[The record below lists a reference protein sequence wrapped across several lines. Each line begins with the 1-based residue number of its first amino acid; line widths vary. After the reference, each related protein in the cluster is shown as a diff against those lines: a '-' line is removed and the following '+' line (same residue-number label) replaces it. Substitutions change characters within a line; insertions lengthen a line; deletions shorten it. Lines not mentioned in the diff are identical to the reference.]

1 MNNTLLMLTTILY
14 GVAIGFVIGIYV
26 AKKIAIK
33 TIKEVLEKYN
43 IK

>member
-14 GVAIGFVIGIYV
+14 GVGIGFVIGVYV
-26 AKKIAIK
+26 AKKIAMK
-33 TIKEVLEKYN
+33 VIKEVLTKYN

>member
-14 GVAIGFVIGIYV
+14 GVGIGFVIGIYI